1 MRTIK
6 SKVLLSL
13 FISMLV
19 TVGITVAMF
28 VRFMDGILVNQAR
41 AQLHVQAERAV
52 HMLSDGDLERLDS
65 KKFKYVVKGLLL
77 YADYMVLDNKQLII
91 DASDSVLEGKTLKT
105 IPRDREG
112 ITQINGHKV
121 LYTNEPLPRM
131 PYHIFIYSP
140 LSSLRAIYVPLMNT
154 TLLSIGA
161 SFLVI
166 LGIGLLVV
174 SRVVRP
180 LNRLKEAVSRYEPNR
195 LSIKG
200 LTDFPKSDNSEIG
213 ELSHTFQMMS
223 DRIELHQ
230 RSQIEFL
237 QNVSHELRTPLMSIQ
252 GYVYAIQDQVV
263 TQEEGLKIITNQ
275 SRRLIDMV
283 EKLLQLSRLE
293 AVDDQWPLTEV
304 DLHEMAEEA
313 IQLLMPAAKER
324 QLEMSVDGKSFKA
337 KVPAEQVFRIMINLL
352 QNAVRHTTKRVVLRV
367 HQGADPDTEWTIS
380 VEDDGPGLSEEEREA
395 VFKRFYTGARGVTG
409 LGLEICR
416 QIALKMNGNIS
427 YSPSDWG
434 GACFTVV
441 KYHYR
446 NDAMPP
452 NS

>member
-13 FISMLV
+13 VVSMLV
-19 TVGITVAMF
+19 TVGITVAVF
-28 VRFMDGILVNQAR
+28 VHFLDGILVNQVR
-41 AQLHVQAERAV
+41 AQLHVEAEKAV
-52 HMLSDGDLERLDS
+52 HMLDGGDLDRLDS
-65 KKFKYVVKGLLL
+65 KKFRYVVKGLLL
-77 YADYMVLDNKQLII
+77 YADYMVLDDNQLII
-91 DASDSVLEGKTLKT
+91 DASDSKLEGKRL
-105 IPRDREG
+105 PALPNDREG
-112 ITQINGHKV
+112 TTQLGGHKV
-121 LYTNEPLPRM
+121 FYTNEELPHL

-140 LSSLRAIYVPLMNT
+140 LSSLRAIYVPLMKT

-195 LSIKG
+195 LSSKG
-200 LTDFPKSDNSEIG
+200 QSDFPKADNSEIG
-213 ELSHTFQMMS
+213 ELIHTFQAMS
-223 DRIELHQ
+223 GRIEVHQ

-263 TQEEGLKIITNQ
+263 TQEEGLHIITNQ

-293 AVDDQWPLTEV
+293 AVDEAWPMTEV
-304 DLHEMAEEA
+304 DLVGMGEEA
-313 IQLLMPAAKER
+313 VQLLMPAAKER
-324 QLEMSVDGKSFKA
+324 QVELSVEGEPFLA
-337 KVPAEQVFRIMINLL
+337 TVPAEQVFRIMINLL
-352 QNAVRHTTKRVVLRV
+352 QNAVRHTAKRVVMRIQ
-367 HQGADPDTEWTIS
+367 QGSELEVEWTLS
-380 VEDDGPGLSEEEREA
+380 VMDDGPGLSEEEREA

-416 QIALKMNGNIS
+416 QIALKMNGDIS
-427 YSPSDWG
+427 YSPSTWE

-441 KYHYR
+441 KYSKKLGE
-446 NDAMPP
+446 NA
-452 NS
+452 